1 MQKHLY
7 SVPALVVLFYELDW
21 DDPQFKEKQNECV
34 SQLEKVRYGAVNRR
48 AYKNLDKIYD

>member
-34 SQLEKVRYGAVNRR
+34 SQLEKVRYGAVNP
-48 AYKNLDKIYD
+48 